1 MGYKDSAN
9 RAKIVALA
17 LALGLGMLLRGDMV
31 WGQDIAKPPEAPA
44 GTQPQA
50 VPEGVQLVDEIA
62 ITASRSERRV
72 FDTPQSV
79 TVITR
84 EQIEASPFENV
95 EDIVRQAAGIYNF
108 RHFALHTNGIN
119 SPLKMRGV
127 GPNRVLFLV
136 DGVPQNDN
144 FNNSIAWVAFGYIPK
159 KAIERIEIVRG
170 PMSALYGSEGLGGVI
185 NVITKKPQEP
195 RETSV
200 TGKAGNGNTFGGDV
214 YHNQKIQDA
223 GILFTGGYDKTHGF
237 FMTAPIAPYN
247 IKRYSQIGRIFG
259 KVTYDFTPQS
269 QLSFTNLFYIHNQG
283 QGRPN
288 FHSTLGLNL
297 YHLTYEQKWE
307 QVNLRAA
314 TYLNQ
319 AAKTAFQDAAGDNF
333 SSLNRKEKFPRPSVW
348 GLDLQTTYL
357 PATWATVTG
366 GFAVKKVWWT
376 YEEQYMKIIRQAG
389 AQGEQLFLSPFF
401 NADLTFFQEKLI
413 VNLGAR
419 FDWIESSQGRSWD
432 SRPEPPRT
440 AYDNSYPTTQWT
452 NFSPKGGVT
461 YHPDDKTAFKVSA
474 GTGFRAPSLFELYK
488 NQVRGGGTFFRF
500 ANPDLKPEKI
510 TSYDVGVERFF
521 TDQLWGRV
529 TFYQSWARDYIG
541 DRLIR
546 QFIRAGRVYREY
558 IIENISRV
566 NIHGLEVEMK
576 WDPRRDLTLFG
587 NYTWNV
593 SKIKRDTANP
603 ELEGNYLPTD
613 PIHKIHFGLWYKNP
627 EIVNVLLQGNYYITM
642 YFDNEN
648 TFKSGGYFTMDASL
662 SRRFWKHVELTLDL
676 ENIFNRKYP
685 LFVAADGVT
694 IVPGFLV
701 MGKMTFFF

>member
-1 MGYKDSAN
+1 MRFKDGVSQ
-9 RAKIVALA
+9 AKIMALA
-17 LALGLGMLLRGDMV
+17 LALSLVILAGGRGAWAQEV
-31 WGQDIAKPPEAPA
+31 AAAPEAV
-44 GTQPQA
+44 A
-50 VPEGVQLVDEIA
+50 VPHSEVAAEGVQLLDEIA
-62 ITASRSERRV
+62 VTASRTERRV

-84 EQIEASPFENV
+84 EQIEASPFDNV
-95 EDIVRQAAGIYNF
+95 EDIVRQVAGIYNF
-108 RHFALHTNGIN
+108 RHYALHTNGIN

-185 NVITKKPQEP
+185 NVITKKPLEP
-195 RETSV
+195 RETNV

-223 GILFTGGYDKTHGF
+223 GILFTGGYDKSHGF
-237 FMTAPIAPYN
+237 FMESPLAPYN

-269 QLSFTNLFYIHNQG
+269 HLSFTNVFYIHNQG

-288 FHSTLGLNL
+288 FHNTLGLNL
-297 YHLTYEQKWE
+297 YNLTYEQKWDKI
-307 QVNLRAA
+307 NFRAM

-319 AAKTAFQDAAGDNF
+319 AAKTAFQDATGDNYT
-333 SSLNRKEKFPRPSVW
+333 SLNRKEKFPQPSVW
-348 GLDLQTTYL
+348 GLDLQSTYL
-357 PATWATVTG
+357 PVTWATVTAG
-366 GFAVKKVWWT
+366 ATVKKVWWT
-376 YEEQYMKIIRQAG
+376 YEEQYMKIIREAG
-389 AQGEQLFLSPFF
+389 AQGEQLFISPFV
-401 NADLTFFQEKLI
+401 NADLTFFNERLI
-413 VNLGAR
+413 FNLGAR

-432 SRPEPPRT
+432 SRPEAPRT

-452 NFSPKGGVT
+452 NFSPKGGIT
-461 YHPDDKTAFKVSA
+461 YHPDDRTALKVSA

-488 NQVRGGGTFFRF
+488 NQVRGGGTYFRF
-500 ANPDLKPEKI
+500 ANPNLNPEKI
-510 TSYDVGVERFF
+510 ASYDVGAERFF
-521 TDQLWGRV
+521 MDNLWGRV

-546 QFIRAGRVYREY
+546 QFIRGGRLYSEY
-558 IIENISRV
+558 TIENISKV
-566 NIHGLEVEMK
+566 NIHGLEVELK
-576 WDPRRDLTLFG
+576 WDPNKDWTIFG

-593 SKIKRDTANP
+593 SKIKKDESNP
-603 ELEGNYLPTD
+603 ALEGNYLPTD
-613 PIHKIHFGLWYKNP
+613 PLQKIHFGVWYKNP

-648 TFKSGGYFTMDASL
+648 TFESGGYFTMDASI
-662 SRRFWKHVELTLDL
+662 SRRLCKHVELTLDL

-701 MGKMTFFF
+701 MGKLTLFY

>member
-1 MGYKDSAN
+1 MRLRIAC
-9 RAKIVALA
+9 RQAKTLA
-17 LALGLGMLLRGDMV
+17 LALSLSLGIGGWSGGVLAQEV
-31 WGQDIAKPPEAPA
+31 VAEPA
-44 GTQPQA
+44 AIQEHVA
-50 VPEGVQLVDEIA
+50 APEGVQLVDEIA
-62 ITASRSERRV
+62 VTASRTERRV

-84 EQIEASPFENV
+84 EQIEASPFDNV

-108 RHFALHTNGIN
+108 RHFALHTNGIA

-127 GPNRVLFLV
+127 GANRVLFLV

-144 FNNSIAWVAFGYIPK
+144 FNNAIAWVAFGYIPK

-195 RETSV
+195 RQTNV
-200 TGKAGNGNTFGGDV
+200 TGKAGNGHTFGGDV

-223 GILFTGGYDKTHGF
+223 GILFTGGYDKSHGF
-237 FMTAPIAPYN
+237 FMTSPIESYN

-259 KVTYDFTPQS
+259 KATYDFTPQS
-269 QLSFTNLFYIHNQG
+269 HLTYSQIFYIHNQG

-288 FHSTLGLNL
+288 FHNTLGLFQYNL
-297 YHLTYEQKWE
+297 MYEHKWD
-307 QVNLRAA
+307 QVSFRGV

-319 AAKTAFQDAAGDNF
+319 AAKTAFQDTTGDNYT
-333 SSLNRKEKFPRPSVW
+333 SLNRKEKFPLPSVW
-348 GLDLQTTYL
+348 GLDLQTTFF
-357 PATWATVTG
+357 PVTWATITTG
-366 GFAVKKVWWT
+366 AMVKKIWWT
-376 YEEQYMKIIRQAG
+376 YEEQYMKILREAG
-389 AQGEQLFLSPFF
+389 AQGEQLFLSPFV

-413 VNLGAR
+413 INLGAR

-432 SRPEPPRT
+432 SRPEGGRP
-440 AYDNSYPTTQWT
+440 AYDNSYATTQWT

-461 YHPDDKTAFKVSA
+461 YHPDDRTALKVSA

-488 NQVRGGGTFFRF
+488 IQVRGGGTFFRW

-521 TDQLWGRV
+521 TDQFWGRV

-546 QFIRAGRVYREY
+546 QFRRGGRLFSEY
-558 IIENISRV
+558 QLENISKV
-566 NIHGLEVEMK
+566 NIHGLEAELK
-576 WDPRRDLTLFG
+576 WDPRQDLTLFS

-593 SKIKRDTANP
+593 SKIKQDDANP
-603 ELEGNYLPTD
+603 DLEGNYLPTD
-613 PIHKIHFGLWYKNP
+613 PVHKFHFGLWYKNP
-627 EIVNVLLQGNYYITM
+627 DLVNVLLQGNYYITL

-648 TFKSGGYFTMDASL
+648 IYKSGGYFTLDASI
-662 SRRFWKHVELTLDL
+662 SRRFWKQVELTLDL

-701 MGKMTFFF
+701 MGKMTLHF